1 MAPLSRTNKYLK
13 DKRQL
18 TKIVTENAI
27 ASSVFEGASNRIA
40 RIDQSPANLSSIAS
54 AKKRSKS
61 S

>member
-13 DKRQL
+13 DKSQL
-18 TKIVTENAI
+18 AKIVTENAI

-40 RIDQSPANLSSIAS
+40 RTDQSAASRSFTAS

-61 S
+61 A